1 VEGRTGINLT
11 HGLKKGN
18 MYVAI
23 TSRNLHF
30 CPMSG
35 VKRDVVVTVP
45 LSEIDNV
52 ELKGHPGKQF
62 FYSHIWGT
70 HKANKFAKRLKLTRK
85 KKTDFV
91 PEGGDVSPAHRRPPC
106 PSQRRPSA
114 SRSAGGVNPGR
125 SWSPRRRPPRSVDRK
140 SQETS
145 TFGRRWTI

>member
-1 VEGRTGINLT
+1 LLPPSPIILQGNVLRRLLTPDEYDDIRHYEILFVEGRTGINLT

-85 KKTDFV
+85 KKTEFV
-91 PEGGDVSPAHRRPPC
+91 PEGGDVSPEEE
-106 PSQRRPSA
+106 
-114 SRSAGGVNPGR
+114 AG
-125 SWSPRRRPPRSVDRK
+125 
-140 SQETS
+140 QEEVGQT
-145 TFGRRWTI
+145 

>member
-1 VEGRTGINLT
+1 MLPPSPIILQGNVLRRLLTPDEYDDIRHYEILFVEGRTGINLT

-62 FYSHIWGT
+62 FYLSLIHISEP
-70 HKANKFAKRLKLTRK
+70 TR
-85 KKTDFV
+85 
-91 PEGGDVSPAHRRPPC
+91 PY
-106 PSQRRPSA
+106 
-114 SRSAGGVNPGR
+114 
-125 SWSPRRRPPRSVDRK
+125 
-140 SQETS
+140 
-145 TFGRRWTI
+145 